1 VRVVV
6 ADDVMLTREGIVR
19 LLRDAQIEVV
29 AEAADAEA
37 LLRQVRNARPDVA
50 IVDIRMP
57 PTHTDEGL
65 VAAQQIRAE
74 YPQVGVLVLSQ
85 YVEPSYAMRLLE
97 EHPER
102 TGYLLKERVFDVAL
116 LVDALRR
123 IADSETVIDPTIVS
137 RLLGRRRRTD
147 PLAELSNREREVL
160 GLLAEGLSNKAIAA
174 RLFVTERTVE
184 AHVKQIF
191 LKLGLNVNPESHRR
205 VLAVLAYLR
214 TGKLA
219 GD

>member
-6 ADDVMLTREGIVR
+6 AEDTMLTREGIVR
-19 LLRDAQIEVV
+19 LLGGVGVDVV
-29 AEAADAEA
+29 AQAEDAGT
-37 LLRQVRNARPDVA
+37 LIRHVRLERPDAA
-50 IVDIRMP
+50 IIDIRMP

-74 YPQVGVLVLSQ
+74 YPDVGVLVLSH
-85 YVEPSYAMRLLE
+85 YVEPRYAIRLLE

-102 TGYLLKERVFDVAL
+102 VGYLLKERVFDVAI

-123 IADSETVIDPTIVS
+123 IGDGETVVDPTIVA
-137 RLLGRRRRTD
+137 RLLGRRRRED
-147 PLAELSNREREVL
+147 PLAELTEREHEVL
-160 GLLAEGLSNKAIAA
+160 GLLAEGLSNRAIADH
-174 RLFVTERTVE
+174 LFVTERTVE

-191 LKLGLNVNPESHRR
+191 MKLHLDVNAGSHRR

-214 TGKLA
+214 NA
-219 GD
+219 